1 MISSS
6 SLPLAFRMA
15 LTIRLLEDYQRAIME
30 IPKISKVKSQ
40 RGRTYGSNIYLDITL
55 EMNPDL
61 SVFESH
67 EIADRVE
74 SMLEERL
81 ESLIPMSISSQHLS
95 LKIVLDNVY
104 KKLLM
109 CVTVD

>member
-6 SLPLAFRMA
+6 SLPLVYQMV
-15 LTIRLLEDYQRAIME
+15 LMTVYLKTIKRPLWKF
-30 IPKISKVKSQ
+30 PKSAKVKSQ

-67 EIADRVE
+67 EIADQVE
-74 SMLEERL
+74 SMLEERFW
-81 ESLIPMSISSQHLS
+81 SL
-95 LKIVLDNVY
+95 
-104 KKLLM
+104 
-109 CVTVD
+109 

>member
-1 MISSS
+1 MISLS
-6 SLPLAFRMA
+6 SLPLAFLMA
-15 LTIRLLEDYQRAIME
+15 LTTVCLRDYQKAIME

-67 EIADRVE
+67 EIADQVE
-74 SMLEERL
+74 SMLEERFG
-81 ESLIPMSISSQHLS
+81 IF
-95 LKIVLDNVY
+95 
-104 KKLLM
+104 
-109 CVTVD
+109 